1 MVDDESPPRP
11 APRRGGRHL
20 RVPGPRASLIA
31 LAVLIVAMAL
41 VLILLPSSPSPPTV
55 TDALDLAGQPAIR
68 LPPAPGAER
77 ALGWEATGSR
87 TDQIGDRQART
98 AVYERNGRLA
108 VLTVVD
114 GDPLESPGGTTVER
128 AGIVYTRVP
137 GGLTWVRDGHTR
149 VLSGAGVPPQDLLA
163 LAAAL

>member
-1 MVDDESPPRP
+1 
-11 APRRGGRHL
+11 
-20 RVPGPRASLIA
+20 
-31 LAVLIVAMAL
+31 MAL
-41 VLILLPSSPSPPTV
+41 VLILLPSGPSPPTV

-98 AVYERNGRLA
+98 AVYERDGRLA

-128 AGIVYTRVP
+128 AGVVYTRVP

-149 VLSGAGVPPQDLLA
+149 VLSGADVPPQDLLA